1 MIVEDIGH
9 DRRRHA
15 MTKAFER
22 DSRLPVAADSAGV
35 AVGCAVSWYA
45 VHHAF
50 EMYGLAAFGRCGEEA
65 SALFSTVRWT
75 IWLSALIAAGLA
87 YIARIV
93 RSKDGGNGWG
103 FAVGMTKI
111 MLVILLATRLSS
123 AAGFAVGTFV
133 PHSCDP
139 IPLLGDWRVFQ
150 MVNIAGL
157 LVLIPAGL
165 LVAEYAQR
173 KLLAARTCLG
183 RGVVCAVLV
192 TICLAGH
199 CLSRLD
205 WLGMILSEKA
215 EAGEEEGETL
225 PEESPFDNYRLT
237 ADEPG
242 TVRT

>member
-1 MIVEDIGH
+1 
-9 DRRRHA
+9 
-15 MTKAFER
+15 MTKEFER
-22 DSRLPVAADSAGV
+22 DSRLPVAAIAAGIV
-35 AVGCAVSWYA
+35 VGCAVTWYA
-45 VHHAF
+45 VHHTLD
-50 EMYGLAAFGRCGEEA
+50 MCGLAAFGWDGEEA
-65 SALFSTVRWT
+65 SVLFSTARWT
-75 IWLSALIAAGLA
+75 IWLSAMIAAGLA
-87 YIARIV
+87 FVTRVV

-123 AAGFAVGTFV
+123 AAGFGVGTFV

-139 IPLLGDWRVFQ
+139 IPLLGGWRAFQ

-173 KLLAARTCLG
+173 KILVARTWLG
-183 RGVVCAVLV
+183 RGVICATLV
-192 TICLAGH
+192 TVCLAGH

-205 WLGMILSEKA
+205 WIGMIASEKN
-215 EAGEEEGETL
+215 ESVEEEGASEDRPL
-225 PEESPFDNYRLT
+225 NNYRLT

-242 TVRT
+242 EVNA

>member
-1 MIVEDIGH
+1 
-9 DRRRHA
+9 
-15 MTKAFER
+15 MTKEFER
-22 DSRLPVAADSAGV
+22 DSRLPVAAIAAGIV
-35 AVGCAVSWYA
+35 VGCAVTWYA
-45 VHHAF
+45 VHHTL
-50 EMYGLAAFGRCGEEA
+50 EMCGLADFDWGGEEA
-65 SALFSTVRWT
+65 SVLFSTARWT
-75 IWLSALIAAGLA
+75 IWLSAMIAAGLA
-87 YIARIV
+87 FVTRAV

-111 MLVILLATRLSS
+111 MLVILLVTRLSS

-139 IPLLGDWRVFQ
+139 IPLLGGWRAFQ

-215 EAGEEEGETL
+215 EAGEEQGEAL

>member
-1 MIVEDIGH
+1 
-9 DRRRHA
+9 
-15 MTKAFER
+15 MTKEFER
-22 DSRLPVAADSAGV
+22 DSRLPVAAISAGI
-35 AVGCAVSWYA
+35 AVGCAVTWCA
-45 VHHAF
+45 VHHTL
-50 EMYGLAAFGRCGEEA
+50 EMCGLAAFGWGGVVA
-65 SALFSTVRWT
+65 SVLFSTARWT
-75 IWLSALIAAGLA
+75 IWLSAMIAAGLA
-87 YIARIV
+87 FVTRVV

-103 FAVGMTKI
+103 VTVGMTKI

-139 IPLLGDWRVFQ
+139 IPLLGGWRVFQ

-205 WLGMILSEKA
+205 WIGMIASEKA
-215 EAGEEEGETL
+215 GEAEEEDL
-225 PEESPFDNYRLT
+225 PEESQFDKYRLT
-237 ADEPG
+237 VDEPG
-242 TVRT
+242 ELRS

>member
-1 MIVEDIGH
+1 MI
-9 DRRRHA
+9 
-15 MTKAFER
+15 TAFER
-22 DSRLPVAADSAGV
+22 DSRLPVAAISAGI
-35 AVGCAVSWYA
+35 AVGCAVTWYA
-45 VHHAF
+45 VHHTL
-50 EMYGLAAFGRCGEEA
+50 EMCGLAAFDWGGEEA
-65 SALFSTVRWT
+65 SVLFSTARWT
-75 IWLSALIAAGLA
+75 IWLSAMIAAGLA
-87 YIARIV
+87 FVTRVV
-93 RSKDGGNGWG
+93 RSMDGGNGWG
-103 FAVGMTKI
+103 VAVGMTKI

-139 IPLLGDWRVFQ
+139 IPLLRGWRAFQ

-173 KLLAARTCLG
+173 KLLAARTCFG

-205 WLGMILSEKA
+205 WLGMILSEKS
-215 EAGEEEGETL
+215 EAGEEEGEAL